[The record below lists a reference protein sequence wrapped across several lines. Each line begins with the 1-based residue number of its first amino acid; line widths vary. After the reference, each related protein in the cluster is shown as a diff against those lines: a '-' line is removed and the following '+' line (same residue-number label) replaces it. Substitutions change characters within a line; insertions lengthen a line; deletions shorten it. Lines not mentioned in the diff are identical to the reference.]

1 MKETLIFLA
10 LFLLIGAIYYIAGS
24 ALDKSRAAR
33 NLDMTLDG
41 LFKALGIA
49 TVCIGLMSVMPF
61 GSPVSTGQAEALSY
75 NEQETASAE
84 ELLDNEQSLSSEAE
98 VISSS
103 DSEVEATSSNDS
115 EELEGDNTPNEDKS
129 NENKSVEDIA
139 ETNESISP
147 YQDGV
152 YTGVGR
158 GFKGDITMEVEV
170 VSGEITRVEVV
181 SHRDDRKW
189 FNRANR
195 VVPQSIVDEQSSDVD
210 TVSGATYTSLGMIEG
225 AEEALSKSRGE

>member
-103 DSEVEATSSNDS
+103 DS